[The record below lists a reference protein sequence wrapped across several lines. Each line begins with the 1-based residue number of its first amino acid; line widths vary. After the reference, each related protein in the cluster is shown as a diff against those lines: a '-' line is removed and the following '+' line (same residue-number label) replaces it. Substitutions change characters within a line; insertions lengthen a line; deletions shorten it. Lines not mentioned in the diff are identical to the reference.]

1 MPHAESFSIA
11 SNSKPGLC
19 YTVTRSQGND
29 WQCTCPHWTY
39 RRTECAHIRTAQS
52 LPATESMHKPEP
64 PIVYAH
70 VPEVTPQ
77 PDGSLY
83 VPLLP
88 IGDPHFLYTL
98 CFDLYAHGVLLGEHS
113 RTVSAPSKFQQRHL
127 RGFH

>member
-1 MPHAESFSIA
+1 MPYAESFSIA

-19 YTVTRSQGND
+19 YTVTRSQAND

-52 LPATESMHKPEP
+52 LPATESIHKPEP

-70 VPEVTPQ
+70 VREVTPQ

-83 VPLLP
+83 VPSCQLGTHIFSIHSALISSMRTAYFGRAFSNG
-88 IGDPHFLYTL
+88 IGS
-98 CFDLYAHGVLLGEHS
+98 LG
-113 RTVSAPSKFQQRHL
+113 VSAETL